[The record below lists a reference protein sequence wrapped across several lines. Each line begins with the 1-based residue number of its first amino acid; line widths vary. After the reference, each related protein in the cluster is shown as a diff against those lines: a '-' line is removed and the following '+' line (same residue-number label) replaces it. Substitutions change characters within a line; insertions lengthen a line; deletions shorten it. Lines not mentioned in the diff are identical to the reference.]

1 MNTITLSF
9 MKHFTFLKLS
19 KHNVVKHIQH
29 LSRKEKVGMLYLL
42 FHLLF
47 FNLKSSYQ
55 QDSYK
60 INNYYKTYIPRSQV
74 QQF

>member
-29 LSRKEKVGMLYLL
+29 LSRKEKVGMLLSIVSAS
-42 FHLLF
+42 F
-47 FNLKSSYQ
+47 FL
-55 QDSYK
+55 
-60 INNYYKTYIPRSQV
+60 I
-74 QQF
+74 